1 MLKKASMGIGTLI
14 IFISAILASAI
25 GASVIIYTQN
35 RLQNEALSTGAQARE
50 SVVSSIIIESVRA
63 EHIVNSKT
71 DQFNL
76 RVRLGSGSNPIRL
89 DQTLLTVITKDSST
103 SLSFG
108 GVGKDLYFTNKE
120 QRVINEEISD
130 SFVRL
135 KSDLDNDLI
144 EDYVRVKDSTT
155 LLFNLSTEG
164 LIEVEIPD
172 ISIIGNEIN
181 FINEIGNTNSYIQL
195 LGTIETENVLC
206 DNIEVIIVPNQIEE
220 GVFSVEDPRRKDEDF
235 YAINQGDFI
244 RVYFET
250 SKLIGEGEEIEFI
263 FYTPHATPSRRT
275 VATPSAMTGTVANI
289 FP

>member
-63 EHIVNSKT
+63 ENIVNSKT

-89 DQTLLTVITKDSST
+89 DQTMLSIITKDSTT

-108 GVGKDLYFTNKE
+108 GVGKELYFTNKE
-120 QRVINEEISD
+120 QRVINEVISN

-135 KSDLDNDLI
+135 RSDLDNDLI
-144 EDYVRVKDSTT
+144 EDYIKVLDSTT
-155 LLFNLSTEG
+155 LLFNLSSEG
-164 LIEVEIPD
+164 LVELDIPD
-172 ISIIGNEIN
+172 ISLVGTEIN
-181 FINEIGNTNSYIQL
+181 FISEIRNTNSYIQL

-220 GVFSVEDPRRKDEDF
+220 GIFSVEDPQRKYEEF
-235 YAINQGDFI
+235 YAIHQGDFI

-250 SKLIGEGEEIEFI
+250 SKKISEGEEIEFT
-263 FYTPHATPSRRT
+263 FYTPHATPSRRS
-275 VATPSAMTGTVANI
+275 VATPSTMTGSSANI